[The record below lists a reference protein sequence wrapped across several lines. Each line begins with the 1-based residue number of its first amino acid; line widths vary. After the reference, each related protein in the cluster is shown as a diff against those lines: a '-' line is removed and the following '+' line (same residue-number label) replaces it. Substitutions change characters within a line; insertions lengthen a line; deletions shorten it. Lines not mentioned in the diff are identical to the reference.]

1 MKYDVDYI
9 LDKKLRLEISMLS
22 NFISGILKGSKIY
35 LFGSIAKGNYNKN
48 SDIDL
53 LVLIEDDKSL
63 KELREIR
70 HFIEDSIDELNLN
83 HNVDIKLY
91 NKERYFNLASYP
103 SFEGGIMNDLI
114 DLGGWSYGK

>member
-9 LDKKLRLEISMLS
+9 LDEKLRLEIGMLK
-22 NFISGILKGSKIY
+22 NFISEILKESKIY

-63 KELREIR
+63 KELREMR
-70 HFIEDSIDELNLN
+70 HFVEDSIEELNLN

-91 NKERYFNLASYP
+91 SKERYFSLASYP
-103 SFEGGIMNDLI
+103 SFEGGIMKDLI
-114 DLGGWSYGK
+114 DLGGWNYGK

>member
-9 LDKKLRLEISMLS
+9 LDEKLRLEIGMLN
-22 NFISGILKGSKIY
+22 NFISEILKESKIY

-63 KELREIR
+63 KELREMR
-70 HFIEDSIDELNLN
+70 HFVEDSVEELNLN

-91 NKERYFNLASYP
+91 SKERYFSLASDP
-103 SFEGGIMNDLI
+103 SFEGGIMKDLI
-114 DLGGWSYGK
+114 DLGGWNYGK